1 MELILKRIAK
11 RKGYTIGRLYVGSTM
26 EEGRCGASH
35 GGSTKEDGGCTS
47 TLSPEPSTSPEATLR
62 TSTLNPHTSTLRS
75 TRRGAF
81 KAKRRK
87 DPHTYICDTLEP
99 PVVEMKTTV
108 GMEAVMRSPEK
119 ARALKPFAIPEGRY
133 AVVIT
138 WSPKM
143 KQWLPLLLGV
153 PMFEGIRIHAGNTAR
168 DTAGCILVGE
178 NLKKG
183 MVLNSRLWLKR
194 VKNLIV
200 EAKNRGEGV
209 WLRVGPTP
217 NPSRDEGS

>member
-11 RKGYTIGRLYVGSTM
+11 RKGYTIGKLSLTPDPSPAERG
-26 EEGRCGASH
+26 EKASPT
-35 GGSTKEDGGCTS
+35 GGGLE
-47 TLSPEPSTSPEATLR
+47 
-62 TSTLNPHTSTLRS
+62 
-75 TRRGAF
+75 GAF
-81 KAKRRK
+81 
-87 DPHTYICDTLEP
+87 CDTLEP